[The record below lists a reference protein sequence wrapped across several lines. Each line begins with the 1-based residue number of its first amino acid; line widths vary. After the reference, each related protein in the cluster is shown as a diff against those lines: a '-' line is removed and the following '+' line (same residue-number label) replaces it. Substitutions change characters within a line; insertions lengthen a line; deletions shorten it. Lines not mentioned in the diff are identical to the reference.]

1 MIFVLSDHDFS
12 CLNTVFPSSLF
23 YILFLV
29 LLEQIVDIENQWLL
43 MDDRFP
49 SGKDFPVTTYYLCVL
64 FQVPFHP
71 FDKQNLGLMGVLI
84 FVYSLFFYP
93 FSYKCLI

>member
-1 MIFVLSDHDFS
+1 MIFVLSDRDFS
-12 CLNTVFPSSLF
+12 CLNTIFPSSLF

-29 LLEQIVDIENQWLL
+29 LLERIADIENQWLL

-49 SGKDFPVTTYYLCVL
+49 SGKYFSVTAYYLCVL

-71 FDKQNLGLMGVLI
+71 FDKENLGLMGVLL

-93 FSYKCLI
+93 FSYKLLI